1 VRPVAN
7 SRLVTSHTHTA
18 GQPTTHSNTH
28 KKLPRSHKLF
38 STRRAHT
45 VFAWFRRSC
54 RRAEALSSFIIF
66 VWKTFNVGI
75 RVAFGHIYIGG
86 VISCRGLAEVPTSL
100 LLSIHRFGAGQ
111 LVRL

>member
-7 SRLVTSHTHTA
+7 SRLVTSHTHSPQHT
-18 GQPTTHSNTH
+18 QTHTKSY
-28 KKLPRSHKLF
+28 
-38 STRRAHT
+38 RAHINCSQQGALT
-45 VFAWFRRSC
+45 QFLLWFRRSC

-75 RVAFGHIYIGG
+75 RVASGHIYIGG